1 MILERAH
8 QKLDID
14 GKLFKQVNLITNRL
28 LKNRSILKRLL
39 EADANGADNEEN
51 DSLDDDELNEI
62 LARSEEEKVL
72 FASMDE
78 ERKLEKVPYKSR
90 LIEKDELPA
99 VFTEDISH
107 HFEKKEKNYLK

>member
-1 MILERAH
+1 M
-8 QKLDID
+8 
-14 GKLFKQVNLITNRL
+14 
-28 LKNRSILKRLL
+28 
-39 EADANGADNEEN
+39 
-51 DSLDDDELNEI
+51 DDDELNEI

-107 HFEKKEKNYLK
+107 HFEKKEKELSKMRDKKRVRYDDGLSEEQWLKAMDDDNDTVEEAIKRKEERIAKRKEIRP